1 MTVYECIII
10 IETFGAKEY
19 YIMIYNFRYNKK
31 VRVFCAVFIFIGFFT
46 LSWFYSLL
54 PGVVTGWICAVMFA
68 SIFFYLPLTVLRYKV
83 SVNTSADILFAGY
96 MTYAAKYD
104 TISISEIES
113 IVERKNYFIIKTK
126 IKILKVSKNIENI
139 YILLDLIRGEKN
151 ERQGNGSLG

>member
-1 MTVYECIII
+1 
-10 IETFGAKEY
+10 
-19 YIMIYNFRYNKK
+19 
-31 VRVFCAVFIFIGFFT
+31 
-46 LSWFYSLL
+46 
-54 PGVVTGWICAVMFA
+54 
-68 SIFFYLPLTVLRYKV
+68 
-83 SVNTSADILFAGY
+83 

>member
-1 MTVYECIII
+1 
-10 IETFGAKEY
+10 
-19 YIMIYNFRYNKK
+19 
-31 VRVFCAVFIFIGFFT
+31 
-46 LSWFYSLL
+46 
-54 PGVVTGWICAVMFA
+54 MFA

-139 YILLDLIRGEKN
+139 YILVDLIRGEKN